1 MQKVNTSLRLAQL
14 RELMRRNNITTY
26 IVPPDDSHASEY
38 VADCFKRSAYISGFT
53 GGSGW
58 AAISEEGAALT
69 TDGRYLKQASQ
80 QLDGNWTLFDD
91 GWEEWLAEKCKNG
104 KSAAVDPTLLSPAVV
119 EELTEI
125 IQKAGGAGLTAV
137 TGNLIDEIWGSDRPD
152 LPTCSIFVHPDRHA
166 GKSVKA
172 KLAEL
177 REVILKSNASGMY
190 VTMLDEIAWLFN
202 LRGSDVRYNPVFYSY
217 ALVATDRA
225 VLYVDASKVDDHVA
239 KHLAVNNV
247 IVKSY
252 DSFYG
257 DVEQATEGRYLIT
270 NKAPWALRAAIGG
283 DKAVEVGAIA
293 EAKSTKNNVEL
304 QGMRACHVRDGAC
317 LTSYFAWLEHQ
328 LTVKKATITEAEAAD
343 KLLELRKKQPLFVGN
358 SFETISCTGPNAA
371 MTHYHARHG
380 TSSMIDPNAVYFCDS
395 GGQYYDGTTDTTRT
409 FHFGAPSDQEKDA
422 YTRVLKGLIALHRA
436 VFPRGVTG
444 HALNVLAKQFLWNVG
459 LNFRHGTGHGVGS
472 FLNVHEGPMGIGG
485 RPAFMKHPLRPGN
498 VLSNEPGCYQEGDF
512 GIRIENIMI
521 VVEVPTKNKSS
532 TPYYG
537 FENVT
542 MVPYC
547 RNLMDLSL
555 LSPEEKDWINARNAE
570 TLEKTQGLV
579 ADDEIA
585 LAWLRRN
592 TEPL

>member
-1 MQKVNTSLRLAQL
+1 MLQVNTSLRLAQL
-14 RELMRRNNITTY
+14 RELMRRSNITTY

-38 VADCFKRSAYISGFT
+38 VADCFRRSAYISGFS

-69 TDGRYLKQASQ
+69 TDGRYLKQAAR
-80 QLDGNWTLFDD
+80 QLDSNWTLFDD
-91 GWEEWLAEKCKNG
+91 GWEDWLAEKCKDG
-104 KSAAVDPTLLSPAVV
+104 KSAAVDPTLMSPAVA

-125 IQKAGGAGLTAV
+125 IQKAGGSGLVAV
-137 TGNLIDEIWGSDRPD
+137 TDNLVDKIWGNDRPPP
-152 LPTCSIFVHPDRHA
+152 PTCSVFIHPDKYA
-166 GKSVKA
+166 GKGVKA

-177 REVILKSNASGMY
+177 REVILKNDASGMY
-190 VTMLDEIAWLFN
+190 ITMLDEVAWLFN

-217 ALVATDRA
+217 AFVATDKA
-225 VLYVDASKVDDHVA
+225 VLYVDALKVDESVN
-239 KHLAVNNV
+239 KHLAINNAS
-247 IVKSY
+247 VKPY

-257 DVEQATEGRYLIT
+257 DVGEATEGKYLIT

-283 DKAVEVGAIA
+283 DRAVEVGAIA
-293 EAKSTKNNVEL
+293 DAKSIKNAAEL
-304 QGMRACHVRDGAC
+304 QGMRACHIRDGAA

-328 LTVKKATITEAEAAD
+328 LIVENTTITEAEAAD

-358 SFETISCTGPNAA
+358 SFETISCTGSNAA
-371 MTHYHARHG
+371 ITHYHARHG
-380 TSSMIDPNAVYFCDS
+380 TSSVIDPNAVYFCDS

-409 FHFGAPSDQEKDA
+409 FHFATPSDQEKEA

-472 FLNVHEGPMGIGG
+472 FLNVHEGPMGIGS

-498 VLSNEPGCYQEGDF
+498 VLSNEPGCYQDGSF
-512 GIRIENIMI
+512 GIRIENIMC
-521 VVEVPTKNKSS
+521 VVEVRTKNYSS
-532 TPYYG
+532 TPFYG

-547 RNLMDLSL
+547 RNLMDLSF

-570 TLEKTQGLV
+570 TLEKTQDLV
-579 ADDEIA
+579 ANDEVA
-585 LAWLRRN
+585 LAWLKRN